1 MLYFVI
7 FRANLFNADL
17 SYMVTGRRIS
27 MNETHKIYKVL
38 LPANAQYPFVEFQL
52 PIRIQFCHT
61 AHANVL
67 FRSFRMSPLSL
78 IYCSSHVRLNRPG
91 AF

>member
-38 LPANAQYPFVEFQL
+38 LPANAQ
-52 PIRIQFCHT
+52 
-61 AHANVL
+61 
-67 FRSFRMSPLSL
+67 
-78 IYCSSHVRLNRPG
+78 
-91 AF
+91 